1 MKYIDDYFNTYP
13 DVKSYLESSI
23 QESKE
28 RGYAVTILGRRRP
41 IPELN
46 SSNRMQRGM
55 GERAAINSPIQGS
68 AADIINMAMINIS
81 EKLENSD
88 AKMILQV
95 HDELIVE
102 SPEKD
107 VNKISLI
114 IKNEMEN
121 ACELKGPLKVEIGTG
136 LNWADAH

>member
-1 MKYIDDYFNTYP
+1 M
-13 DVKSYLESSI
+13 
-23 QESKE
+23 
-28 RGYAVTILGRRRP
+28 
-41 IPELN
+41 N

-81 EKLENSD
+81 EKLENTG

-102 SPEKD
+102 SPDKNVKE
-107 VNKISLI
+107 ISII

-121 ACELKGPLKVEIGTG
+121 AYKLSVPLKVDIGTG